1 MLNVAHG
8 KEMTQSSHRH
18 QVPGLPTQCIYLL
31 ELETGLCHWQGLH
44 PHLHMLQDVSIL
56 GCREATYSRRSPHG
70 WSFPKKGRKRFPKYI
85 LLRYTLKADGQRPQ
99 LTSHHCG
106 ASRFGYNFDYRSNP
120 PFQTCIPRLLLRFA
134 QQQSRAGLATPQ
146 S

>member
-1 MLNVAHG
+1 MCLYSDVEKQLIRDEAL
-8 KEMTQSSHRH
+8 M
-18 QVPGLPTQCIYLL
+18 VGL
-31 ELETGLCHWQGLH
+31 
-44 PHLHMLQDVSIL
+44 
-56 GCREATYSRRSPHG
+56 
-70 WSFPKKGRKRFPKYI
+70 FPKKVENDSRSYI